1 MGYLVD
7 SNVLID
13 YVAERFTNTQLIKLD
28 TIFDLALNVSIITY
42 IETLGYNTTTV
53 EEKKLF
59 QFFSAANIVPLTD
72 DIAKQTVLIRKAI
85 KIKTPDAIIAATALI
100 HGLSLITN
108 NMRDFKNINNLLV
121 VNPYTF

>member
-13 YVAERFTNTQLIKLD
+13 YIAERFTNNQLIKLD
-28 TIFDLALNVSIITY
+28 AIFDVALNVSIITY
-42 IETLGYNTTTV
+42 IETLGYNITTI

-59 QFFSAANIVPLTD
+59 QFFSASNIISLTD
-72 DIAKQTVLIRKAI
+72 DIAKQTVLIRKVT

-100 HGLSLITN
+100 HNYSLITN
-108 NMRDFKNINNLLV
+108 NLRDFKNINNLTV
-121 VNPYTF
+121 INPYNL